1 VSAFICMFLKPQSN
15 AVHICS
21 VSFGGWIALF

>member
-1 VSAFICMFLKPQSN
+1 VSAFICMFLKSQSN

-21 VSFGGWIALF
+21 VSNCGWIALF